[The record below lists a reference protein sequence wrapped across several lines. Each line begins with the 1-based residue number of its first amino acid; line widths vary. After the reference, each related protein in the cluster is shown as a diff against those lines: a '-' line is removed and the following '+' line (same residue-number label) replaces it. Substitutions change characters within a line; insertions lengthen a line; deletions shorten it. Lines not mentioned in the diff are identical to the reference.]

1 MTPRRLLALGCVGA
15 FGGPVLQQAMLL
27 GLSPIDRSVAGALAV
42 VGLLALLAALAAVG
56 DRAAAVIQAV
66 VLVLFV
72 DATFGLRGMAEAA
85 WPVDWHA
92 VLSPMPLLGLLV
104 AGLVVGVQ
112 VFVRIAG
119 RPAHILF
126 ATFYLASTA
135 ATLLSGALSA
145 PSVSASTPSRR
156 PVLLHLVLDSLQ
168 APLAVTPDLT
178 PSPALAEAAQALVAD
193 GFHIDALTYTPS
205 HRTKISLG
213 HLFAGYFDRLAGA
226 GYRLEVFHR
235 ATPDLCSH
243 PVVARC
249 DTALSRLTRRVARD
263 LLAQADAATAT
274 VTTLTM
280 LTRPG
285 SLINDAA
292 LVVLGRQAPSLRF
305 VAQPLEAREIVER
318 AMTRA
323 AEAPPGTAI
332 LAHVMLPHHPYTL
345 DADCRPVERQS
356 ASEWVVEQDTPTIDP
371 LIRQRHFA
379 SYAAQM
385 QCALNT
391 VRDAMRAH
399 LPALAQVVVI
409 IHGDHGSRIL
419 AREPRSGDEP
429 DPNLNGSMLAVRAP
443 GIIPGLSSAPSR
455 LDERLRAAVDGILDY
470 GN

>member
-27 GLSPIDRSVAGALAV
+27 GLSPIDRSVAGALVV
-42 VGLLALLAALAAVG
+42 VGLLALLAAVAAVG
-56 DRAAAVIQAV
+56 DRAAAAIQAV
-66 VLVLFV
+66 VIALFC
-72 DATFGLRGMAEAA
+72 DTTFGLRGIAEAI
-85 WPVDWHA
+85 WPVDWHTI
-92 VLSPMPLLGLLV
+92 LSPAALLGLLV
-104 AGLVVGVQ
+104 AGLVVGVL

-126 ATFYLASTA
+126 ATFYLASAA
-135 ATLLSGALSA
+135 ATLLSGTPSA
-145 PSVSASTPSRR
+145 PSASASTPSRR

-193 GFHIDALTYTPS
+193 GFHVDALTYTPS
-205 HRTKISLG
+205 HRTEISLG
-213 HLFAGYFDRLAGA
+213 HLLAGYFDRLAGA

-243 PVVARC
+243 PAVTRC
-249 DTALSRLTRRVARD
+249 ETALSRPTRRVARD
-263 LLAQADAATAT
+263 LLAEADAATAT
-274 VTTLTM
+274 VATLTM

-292 LVVLGRQAPSLRF
+292 LTLLGRQAPSLRF
-305 VAQPLEAREIVER
+305 VAQPLEAREVVER
-318 AMTRA
+318 AMLRA

-332 LAHVMLPHHPYTL
+332 LAHVMLPHHPYAL
-345 DADCRPVERQS
+345 DADCRPVERPV
-356 ASEWVVEQDTPTIDP
+356 SEWVEQDTPMTDP
-371 LIRQRHFA
+371 VIRQRHFA

-391 VRDAMRAH
+391 VRAH